1 MNEDQRMWR
10 PLKRLTESEPVEP
23 EQVGVDPR
31 FVLSSY
37 YELVMPGIYHAD
49 PATGTKAWSEPA
61 LVLLISV
68 DQPDWPSDQ
77 RHVLYYGLSRSF
89 FNPGPDPSAGDRAKL
104 MAAALPL
111 LKTDI
116 ERIGSSDV
124 PDSLPKTRFVYGI

>member
-1 MNEDQRMWR
+1 MNEDPRMWR

-23 EQVGVDPR
+23 EQVAVDPR
-31 FVLSSY
+31 FVLSSH

-49 PATGTKAWSEPA
+49 RATGTKAWSEPA
-61 LVLLISV
+61 LVLLVSV

-104 MAAALPL
+104 MAAALPH

-124 PDSLPKTRFVYGI
+124 PDSLPKTRFV

>member
-61 LVLLISV
+61 LILLVSV
-68 DQPDWPSDQ
+68 DHPDWPSDQ
-77 RHVLYYGLSRSF
+77 GHVLYYGLSRSF

-111 LKTDI
+111 LKEDI

-124 PDSLPKTRFVYGI
+124 PDSLPKTRFV

>member
-1 MNEDQRMWR
+1 MNEDPRMWR

-31 FVLSSY
+31 FVLSSH

-49 PATGTKAWSEPA
+49 PETGTKAWLEPA
-61 LVLLISV
+61 LVLLVSV
-68 DQPDWPSDQ
+68 NHPDWPSDQ
-77 RHVLYYGLSRSF
+77 GRVLYYGLSRSF

-124 PDSLPKTRFVYGI
+124 PDSLPKTRFV